1 MSEYVISTCSTA
13 DLPREHFENRNIPFV
28 SFHADLGGQEYL
40 DDLGLSISLKEF
52 YQEMREG
59 VITKTSQVNTEE
71 YIEFFETFLQEG
83 KDVLHLC
90 LSSGISG
97 TFNAASIA
105 KEMLEEKY
113 PDRRI
118 FVVDSLCAS
127 GGLGLL
133 VDELVDVRDSGKSI
147 EEAYEW
153 VKEYRYKI
161 QSWFFT
167 SDLTYLIRGGRVS
180 KTSGFVGTLLNICP
194 LLTIDVDGKLV
205 AKSKIRTKKK
215 VIVATVDKMV
225 ELADNGTEYA
235 GKCYISHSDCYED
248 ARETADLVEETF
260 PALKGKVY
268 ITDIG
273 TTIGSHTGP
282 GTVALFFVGAKRV
295 KESD

>member
-1 MSEYVISTCSTA
+1 MAEYVISTCSTA

-40 DDLGLSISLKEF
+40 DDLGLSISLQEF

-59 VITKTSQVNTEE
+59 VITKTSQVNMEE
-71 YIEFFETFLQEG
+71 YMEFFETFLKDG
-83 KDVLHLC
+83 KDVIHLC

-97 TFNAASIA
+97 TYNAANIA
-105 KEMLEEKY
+105 RETLAEKY
-113 PDRRI
+113 PDRKI
-118 FVVDSLCAS
+118 YVVDSLCAS

-133 VDELVDVRDSGKSI
+133 VDELADVRDQGKSI
-147 EEAYEW
+147 DEAYEW
-153 VKEYRYKI
+153 VLEYRYKI
-161 QSWFFT
+161 QAWFFT

-194 LLTIDVDGKLV
+194 LLTIDVEGKLV
-205 AKSKIRTKKK
+205 PKSKIRTKKK
-215 VIVATVDKMV
+215 VIVACVDKMI
-225 ELADNGTEYA
+225 ELADNGKEYA

-248 ARETADLVEETF
+248 AKETAELVEANF

-282 GTVALFFVGAKRV
+282 GTVALFFIGARRV
-295 KESD
+295 D